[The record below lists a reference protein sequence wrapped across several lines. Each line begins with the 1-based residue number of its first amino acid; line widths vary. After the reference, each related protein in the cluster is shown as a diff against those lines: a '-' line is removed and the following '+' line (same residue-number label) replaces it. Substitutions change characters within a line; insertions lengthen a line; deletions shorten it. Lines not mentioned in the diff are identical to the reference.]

1 MDFVASNKMACI
13 CHRFADIKEELRRRQ
28 KEIVCQG
35 TPNPETTPSI
45 LEIKV
50 VLDKV

>member
-1 MDFVASNKMACI
+1 MDFVASNKMARI
-13 CHRFADIKEELRRRQ
+13 CHRLADIKEELRRRQ